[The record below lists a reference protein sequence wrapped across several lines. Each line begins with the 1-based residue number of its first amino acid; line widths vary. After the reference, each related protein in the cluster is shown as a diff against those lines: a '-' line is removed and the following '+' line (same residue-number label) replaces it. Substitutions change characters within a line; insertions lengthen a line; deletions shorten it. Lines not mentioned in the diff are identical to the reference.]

1 MVVSAN
7 LKQLPPEI
15 VDMIC
20 DLLPVQ
26 DVAALELVS
35 ATSFHYS
42 FYRKFRKHLVICI
55 KYMQYAFFSELQQSQ
70 GEGGVSQCVAEESM
84 FPI

>member
-26 DVAALELVS
+26 DVAALELSCNSLKEKV
-35 ATSFHYS
+35 
-42 FYRKFRKHLVICI
+42 
-55 KYMQYAFFSELQQSQ
+55 E
-70 GEGGVSQCVAEESM
+70 
-84 FPI
+84 

>member
-26 DVAALELVS
+26 DVAALEQVKCYIISL
-35 ATSFHYS
+35 
-42 FYRKFRKHLVICI
+42 
-55 KYMQYAFFSELQQSQ
+55 FFIENLENTLQP
-70 GEGGVSQCVAEESM
+70 A
-84 FPI
+84 

>member
-20 DLLPVQ
+20 DLLPVH
-26 DVAALELVS
+26 DVAALELV
-35 ATSFHYS
+35 
-42 FYRKFRKHLVICI
+42 R
-55 KYMQYAFFSELQQSQ
+55 
-70 GEGGVSQCVAEESM
+70 EG
-84 FPI
+84 F